1 MLQKKKKAPAAL
13 GQALKNEVTQI
24 GTIRVNSCF
33 VSRTKFRVDSC
44 RVSLDEQKSDRVVSD
59 RRVGTS
65 CRAVLYPI
73 RINSCRAKSFQNGWE
88 IRVSNTAEHSC
99 KVATH
104 QCLPSQ
110 ARTYILQGPAFG
122 TFIPFLTGDRS
133 RPTPVRVAIKS
144 NHDILPGLYH

>member
-1 MLQKKKKAPAAL
+1 M
-13 GQALKNEVTQI
+13 
-24 GTIRVNSCF
+24 IRVNSCF

-88 IRVSNTAEHSC
+88 IRVSNTAEHSWILRREITMRSGGVQGAGDRWEGGE
-99 KVATH
+99 K
-104 QCLPSQ
+104 
-110 ARTYILQGPAFG
+110 TYILQGPAFG

-144 NHDILPGLYH
+144 NHDILPGLHH